1 MKTIDAIF
9 SKARAEVLRNLFCDD
24 DTELHLREIARR
36 SGLTLHAIQKEL
48 ASLTAAEIVVSRRDG
63 NRQYFKA
70 NKANP
75 IYPELRGIVQKD
87 NAIADL
93 IAVALQNA
101 PGIEVAFI
109 YGSVASRDEKA
120 ASDVDLFV
128 IGAIGLRELV
138 PLLRPVSEKIRREIN
153 PYNTTAESWRQK
165 LSSND
170 AFTNNVASGAKIFV
184 KGNQDDLERLAK

>member
-9 SKARAEVLRNLFCDD
+9 SKARAEVLRNLFRDD
-24 DTELHLREIARR
+24 DAELHLREIARR

-93 IAVALQNA
+93 IASALQNA

-109 YGSVASRDEKA
+109 YGSVARLDEKA

-138 PLLRPVSEKIRREIN
+138 PLLRGVSEKIRREIN

-165 LSSND
+165 LSAHD
-170 AFTNNVASGAKIFV
+170 AFTNNVASGQKIFV

>member
-9 SKARAEVLRNLFCDD
+9 SKARAEVLRNLFRDG

-93 IAVALQNA
+93 IAEALQNA

-109 YGSVASRDEKA
+109 YGSVASHNEKA

-165 LSSND
+165 LSAHD
-170 AFTNNVASGAKIFV
+170 AFINNVASGAKIFV

>member
-9 SKARAEVLRNLFCDD
+9 SKARAEVLRNLFRDD

-48 ASLTAAEIVVSRRDG
+48 AALTAAEIVVSRRDG

-93 IAVALQNA
+93 IASALQNA